1 MNIQGD
7 PMQDWMKKMMLFG
20 VGLAALTRE
29 KTEEFVKELVKK
41 GELSEKEGKQLIN
54 DLVEKSK
61 KVTRDLE
68 VKMEE
73 MVTATLQRL
82 NIPTRKEMD
91 ELKERIAK
99 LEKRGE

>member
-1 MNIQGD
+1 
-7 PMQDWMKKMMLFG
+7 MQDWMKRMMLFG

-41 GELSEKEGKQLIN
+41 GELSEKEGRE
-54 DLVEKSK
+54 LVRELMEKSK

-68 VKMEE
+68 AKTEE
-73 MVTATLQRL
+73 MVAATLQRL
-82 NIPTRKEMD
+82 NIPTRKELD
-91 ELKERIAK
+91 ELKERVAK

>member
-1 MNIQGD
+1 
-7 PMQDWMKKMMLFG
+7 
-20 VGLAALTRE
+20 
-29 KTEEFVKELVKK
+29 
-41 GELSEKEGKQLIN
+41 
-54 DLVEKSK
+54 VEKSK

-82 NIPTRKEMD
+82 NIPTRKEVD

>member
-1 MNIQGD
+1 
-7 PMQDWMKKMMLFG
+7 MQDWMKKMMLFG

-41 GELSEKEGKQLIN
+41 GELSETEGKQLIH

-68 VKMEE
+68 TKTEE
-73 MVTATLQRL
+73 MVTATLRRL